1 MLRAAARCRETP
13 LHHWAAT
20 AQAGM
25 SIGEKG
31 MIYAAECMAAG
42 AYRLVTEPEILKRA
56 WEEMKAR

>member
-1 MLRAAARCRETP
+1 
-13 LHHWAAT
+13 
-20 AQAGM
+20 
-25 SIGEKG
+25 